1 MKRGL
6 TPGLMTPDSIYDI
19 DLVTATVTGCEL
31 ATKLITEKLFV
42 DKYFATP
49 VPDPSTLVLA
59 FINSA
64 FMLRLRGS

>member
-19 DLVTATVTGCEL
+19 DLVTVTGCEL

>member
-1 MKRGL
+1 MKRRL

-19 DLVTATVTGCEL
+19 DLVTVTGCEL